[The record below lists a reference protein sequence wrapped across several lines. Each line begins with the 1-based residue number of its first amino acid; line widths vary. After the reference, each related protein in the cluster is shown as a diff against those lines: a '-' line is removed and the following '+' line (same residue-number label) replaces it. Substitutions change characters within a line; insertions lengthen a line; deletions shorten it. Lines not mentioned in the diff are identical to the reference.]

1 MHTHEHEHTHEHNH
15 TRTHDHDSSGHTHS
29 HGGQNTDEKE
39 TYALIKYMLSHN
51 IHHAGELR
59 ELSAKLEAAGKP
71 EAALLIAKAVEFFEK
86 GNLELEKAVS
96 LID

>member
-1 MHTHEHEHTHEHNH
+1 MHTHEHAHTHEHNH
-15 TRTHDHDSSGHTHS
+15 THTHEHENSGYTHS
-29 HGGQNTDEKE
+29 HGGQESDEKE

-51 IHHAGELR
+51 RHHAGELR
-59 ELSAKLEAAGKP
+59 ELSARLEAVGRP
-71 EAALLIAKAVEFFEK
+71 EAASLIAKAVEWFEK